1 MGRGGRSGK
10 GWFQPMDDG
19 GNLGQLSEEQ
29 RWRFVFL
36 RLDELA
42 TGLAVM
48 MELVLQ
54 QAFGQPPQT
63 AADNAPPPP
72 PTPPAPHAQQ
82 RPPETTQ
89 VQDTQLQQHALLLQQ
104 QHQHAQQAQQA
115 FLLQA
120 TACSGDGHAGGTA
133 TACSGATSQ
142 AG

>member
-19 GNLGQLSEEQ
+19 GNLDQLSEEQ

-89 VQDTQLQQHALLLQQ
+89 VQDTTTTTRALATTAAPTCPASATGLPVT
-104 QHQHAQQAQQA
+104 
-115 FLLQA
+115 A